1 MSRQFHTP
9 LLDLAQ
15 AVHGG
20 PATRERG
27 VLLSS
32 RQYTFVPS
40 NVHRLL
46 PLLAIAIWC
55 AACGNDSPTS
65 PSSTSTSTDSQAAAS
80 PSMTEAFDSTL
91 PVGGSRFYSFTTTTY
106 GTIQITLTGVGGS
119 FVPSTVMLGVGLGQ
133 PSGTDCV
140 TTTSINTA
148 AGTSPQVTGVYA
160 AGVYCAKVTDIGN
173 LYAPAS
179 FSATIAYP

>member
-1 MSRQFHTP
+1 M
-9 LLDLAQ
+9 
-15 AVHGG
+15 
-20 PATRERG
+20 
-27 VLLSS
+27 SS

-46 PLLAIAIWC
+46 PLFAIAIWC

-65 PSSTSTSTDSQAAAS
+65 PSSTNTSANSQTAAS
-80 PSMTEAFDSTL
+80 PATTEEFDSTL
-91 PVGGSRFYSFTTTTY
+91 PVGGSKFYSFTTTTY
-106 GTIQITLTGVGGS
+106 GTIQITLASVSGS

-140 TTTSINTA
+140 TTTSVNTA
-148 AGTSPQVTGVYA
+148 AGTTPQVTGAYA

-173 LYAPAS
+173 LYAAAS
-179 FSATIAYP
+179 FTATIAYP